1 MLFALLQDHALR
13 LPTPDQIADPR
24 CRIDVFDT
32 PGE

>member
-24 CRIDVFDT
+24 AFLALCS
-32 PGE
+32 GMKG